1 MNVYEARHLGRTYCC
16 NTEGSE
22 HYKEGGVE
30 PIDLL
35 IAKGF
40 IEDFCIGNMIKYAT
54 RFKTTRNLVDLKKV
68 SDYSH
73 ILCGVEL
80 DKTNSRAP
88 TVTTSAHKPTQAEYE
103 ELFADEKPTVSK
115 MESVE
120 PVKEKYD
127 GLSDEQLKSK
137 IHFIINPQNVSD
149 CARCPLSIKNNPAV
163 RCCTGFMLEH
173 PEEFRKIAIAHLEG
187 LEGKA

>member
-1 MNVYEARHLGRTYCC
+1 MNVYEARHAGRTYCC
-16 NTEGSE
+16 DTEGSD

-35 IAKGF
+35 IAKGL

-80 DKTNSRAP
+80 AKPEAVIP
-88 TVTTSAHKPTQAEYE
+88 TPPTQNRPTQADLED
-103 ELFADEKPTVSK
+103 LFTEPS
-115 MESVE
+115 E
-120 PVKEKYD
+120 PVKGKYD
-127 GLSDEQLKSK
+127 GLSDKELYYA
-137 IHFIINPQNVSD
+137 F
-149 CARCPLSIKNNPAV
+149 
-163 RCCTGFMLEH
+163 CTNTHGACQQCLLPNFLGVGDRYFSEGCTEWKDDH
-173 PEEFRKIAIAHLEG
+173 PEEFRKIAIEWLNKQDE